1 MKGYDGMKIVICDDD
16 KKIREQ
22 ISSLIQKQTSDA
34 DIRLFSSSE
43 EILSSGME
51 YDMYFLDIEMSDISG
66 IELAKIIRRKQEERG
81 THSIIIFVTGFKQYM
96 EDAFDVN
103 AFHYLVKPIREEKFN
118 EVFSRAEREIKN
130 TSQYKGQ
137 YIIIKNGESRKKL
150 LLNEIQYIESCD
162 RKVSF
167 HMDWGVVETYAR
179 MYDLENKLGNTFF
192 RCHRGYLVNLEKVTA
207 YSANSITVINGDMVM
222 LAEKKYTDFVK
233 AYLRYAKNGG
243 IVNV

>member
-1 MKGYDGMKIVICDDD
+1 MRIVICDDD

-43 EILSSGME
+43 EMLSSGME
-51 YDMYFLDIEMSDISG
+51 YDMFFLDIEMGDISG

-81 THSIIIFVTGFKQYM
+81 THSIIIFVTGFRQYM

-118 EVFSRAEREIKN
+118 EVFSRAKKEIKN
-130 TSQYKGQ
+130 TSQYKEQ

-150 LLNEIQYIESCD
+150 LLNEIHYIESCD
-162 RKVSF
+162 RKVAF
-167 HMDWGVVETYAR
+167 HMEWGVVETYAR
-179 MYDLENKLGNTFF
+179 MYDLENKLGDTFF

>member
-1 MKGYDGMKIVICDDD
+1 MRIVICDDD

-43 EILSSGME
+43 EMLSSGME
-51 YDMYFLDIEMSDISG
+51 YDMFFLDIEMGDISG

-81 THSIIIFVTGFKQYM
+81 TYSIIIFVTGFRQYM

-118 EVFSRAEREIKN
+118 EVFSRAKKEIKN
-130 TSQYKGQ
+130 TSQYKEQ

-150 LLNEIQYIESCD
+150 LLKMI
-162 RKVSF
+162 
-167 HMDWGVVETYAR
+167 R
-179 MYDLENKLGNTFF
+179 MK
-192 RCHRGYLVNLEKVTA
+192 
-207 YSANSITVINGDMVM
+207 
-222 LAEKKYTDFVK
+222 
-233 AYLRYAKNGG
+233 
-243 IVNV
+243 